1 MDILKKRQC
10 LFLTMCLL
18 LFLFVGCSTDKTNK
32 TNEVEVADAAIKYDE
47 NMEIYYEDSSSG
59 KLIRTEIQLSE
70 EKKRELIDQ
79 LSPYE
84 DKLSYNVIKKEFLY
98 CYVIKLNENT
108 TLQIDG
114 ECEYSDD
121 GKITYMFVMQKNKK
135 PAFIQGV
142 YIDYSII
149 DILKNGKNTG
159 ESLTYCQ
166 ENKVSF
172 EDIVKNSNVAIV
184 GEYIETIDY
193 EQYSEAR
200 FKVKECLYGDV
211 DEEEIYLFIN
221 HAVSYVSEI
230 DYTYEHNGRQ
240 YKEGSEYILVMEKN
254 ESIMYDHDR
263 FALQTDLFLSEE
275 DGQYT
280 LYSKPI
286 AVPDNMDIKEY
297 IRSLYYSVPREEK
310 TRKNSE
316 EYNDLIEQ
324 LVAESKI
331 IAVVNINKIETEG
344 RLHNGNTYR
353 CTIEE
358 FIKEAKIN
366 TYDDGTILIVIEKD
380 LVEAGNKYILGFDPV
395 EENSLIHMQSIK
407 NGVWPEESEIKE
419 MIIKEMTD
427 KSIE

>member
-1 MDILKKRQC
+1 MKSKALCFIVALIVIIP
-10 LFLTMCLL
+10 L
-18 LFLFVGCSTDKTNK
+18 VGCAGS
-32 TNEVEVADAAIKYDE
+32 
-47 NMEIYYEDSSSG
+47 
-59 KLIRTEIQLSE
+59 
-70 EKKRELIDQ
+70 
-79 LSPYE
+79 
-84 DKLSYNVIKKEFLY
+84 
-98 CYVIKLNENT
+98 
-108 TLQIDG
+108 
-114 ECEYSDD
+114 
-121 GKITYMFVMQKNKK
+121 
-135 PAFIQGV
+135 
-142 YIDYSII
+142 
-149 DILKNGKNTG
+149 GKNTG
-159 ESLTYCQ
+159 ESLTYSQ

-240 YKEGSEYILVMEKN
+240 YKEGSKYILVMEKN

-297 IRSLYYSVPREEK
+297 ISSLYYSVPREEK
-310 TRKNSE
+310 NRKNSE

-331 IAVVNINKIETEG
+331 IAVVNINRIETEG

-380 LVEAGNKYILGFDPV
+380 LVEAGNRYILGFDPV
-395 EENSLIHMQSIK
+395 EENSLIYMQSVK

-427 KSIE
+427 KNIE